1 MGGARSWLAAAFACL
16 LWLAATSSAAA
27 AGPIIEIGGNLNADA
42 PAGDVIEVDA
52 SFVDRFGAAYPLT
65 FQFVNLGLGAW
76 DWYAWTTDPRIL
88 TGNPLGAGTAVFDFD
103 GTLWSTQGF
112 PEGYIEVELENGTRY
127 TGGDAIEVELDSLT
141 DHLGPTTAAQRNA
154 VPTPTA
160 TRTATRTPSPTRTA
174 TPART
179 PTPTRTATQPRA
191 TTPTRTHTAT
201 RTVTRTR
208 TATRTVTPTRTITRT
223 RTATATRTPTRTRV
237 ASRTSTPTATRTATR
252 SPTSTR
258 TATPVRT
265 LRDVSMSG
273 NLNVDTEETT
283 VVEHGVQFLDSLA
296 RPHDL
301 TFRFRKL
308 PYTNGWDWEISTR
321 DPTILDPSPLAVGTL
336 GFDPSGRPAVVPNQP
351 EGLLQLTF
359 GNGARP
365 ATGQDAIR
373 VQFDAMTGHSAPT
386 TLRTNAPMRPTATPT
401 RTPRPLTPTR
411 TPTSLRTH
419 TPTRTATPRVMPTQ
433 TPLGERSTGA
443 TIEWLSSPLD
453 MSIQN
458 GNTTAQTMTFRVSRP
473 LKGTRV
479 LATYRGGAVEVDPI
493 PTELEPGTEYAVT
506 LRMTVPRQGQ
516 RLVGS
521 VRIVDRGMSSLGP
534 TAKFMVSVNKPPPT
548 PTRTPVPGMSP
559 TVVGAPTRPRS
570 TVVFTPRISWQP
582 DAIHEYLSPGESTT
596 VDAVVEASGV
606 IVNPA
611 FYVFGRAGAVE
622 IDHLS
627 LPGRLEPGRPH
638 TLRLK
643 LTLPADRI
651 GRSENLTI
659 GVRLNGETM
668 EDQLIVRLT
677 PRQ

>member
-1 MGGARSWLAAAFACL
+1 MGGARSWWAAALAFL
-16 LWLAATSSAAA
+16 LWLFATSSAAA
-27 AGPIIEIGGNLNADA
+27 AGPTVEIGGNLNASA
-42 PAGDVIEVDA
+42 STGDVIEVDA

-76 DWYAWTTDPRIL
+76 DWYSWTTDPRVL
-88 TGNPLGAGTAVFDFD
+88 TGNPLGAGTAVFDYD
-103 GTLWSTQGF
+103 GTLWTTPGF
-112 PEGYIEVELENGTRY
+112 PEGYIEVELENGTKF
-127 TGGDAIEVELDSLT
+127 TGADAIEVELDPLT
-141 DHLGPTTAAQRNA
+141 DDVGPTTAAQHNA
-154 VPTPTA
+154 VPTPTP

-174 TPART
+174 TPVPTA
-179 PTPTRTATQPRA
+179 TPTRTATQPR
-191 TTPTRTHTAT
+191 TAT
-201 RTVTRTR
+201 PTRTR
-208 TATRTVTPTRTITRT
+208 TATRTLTPTRTITRT
-223 RTATATRTPTRTRV
+223 RTATATRTVTRTRV
-237 ASRTSTPTATRTATR
+237 ASRTATPTATRTATR
-252 SPTSTR
+252 SRTSTR

-265 LRDVSMSG
+265 LRELSMSG
-273 NLNVDTEETT
+273 NLNVDTQQTT
-283 VVEHGVQFLDSLA
+283 IVEHGVQFLDSLG

-301 TFRFRKL
+301 TFRFQKL
-308 PYTNGWDWEISTR
+308 PFTNGWDWEISTR

-373 VQFDAMTGHSAPT
+373 VQFDAMTGHSAAT

-419 TPTRTATPRVMPTQ
+419 TPTRTATPRVTRTQ
-433 TPLGERSTGA
+433 SPLGERPTGA
-443 TIEWLSSPLD
+443 TIEWLSPPLD
-453 MSIQN
+453 MAIQN
-458 GNTTAQTMTFRVSRP
+458 GNTSVQTMTFRVSRP
-473 LKGTRV
+473 LKGTRA
-479 LATYRGGAVEVDPI
+479 LATFRGGAVVVDPI
-493 PTELEPGTEYAVT
+493 PTELEPGTEYEVT

-521 VRIVDRGMSSLGP
+521 VRIIDRGKSSLGP
-534 TAKFMVSVNKPPPT
+534 TGKFIVSISKPPPT
-548 PTRTPVPGMSP
+548 PTRTPAPGMSP

-570 TVVFTPRISWQP
+570 TVVFTPRFGWQP

-596 VDAVVEASGV
+596 VEAVVETSDL

-611 FYVFGRAGAVE
+611 FHVFGRAGVVE

-643 LTLPADRI
+643 LTLPPDRI
-651 GRSENLTI
+651 GRTENLTI